1 MVTVFSNVSEG
12 YNANEVVEALKEKMK
27 EYEKQNRVKDGLE
40 YRFTGQMEE
49 QAKEMAF
56 LSKALMIAVFLILV
70 IIVAQFNSYS
80 MPSVIMIT
88 VLLSL
93 IGVLLGL
100 HNNIIGFIVLSIGRD
115 VLSQKGLSDCHTNG
129 HR

>member
-1 MVTVFSNVSEG
+1 MASAYKFS
-12 YNANEVVEALKEKMK
+12 
-27 EYEKQNRVKDGLE
+27 
-40 YRFTGQMEE
+40 GQQEE

-56 LSKALMIAVFLILV
+56 LSKALLIAVFLILL

-80 MPSVIMIT
+80 MPSIIMLT

-100 HNNIIGFIVLSIGRD
+100 VI
-115 VLSQKGLSDCHTNG
+115 SDKTS
-129 HR
+129 